1 MVSRWSKT
9 WGLCV
14 KCGLLLQHM
23 HDQGPLHFSPDK
35 QKLQP
40 KLWNLQF
47 LWKPYKRCCSSRP
60 YLWAL
65 WLKGCFRKAYSKE
78 KQVWLW
84 WAISFILQDFTGRSS
99 YFKLMPGLVILQFYL
114 KTISN
119 WIASWA
125 LSTFTWIP
133 FYRAMKIM
141 IWSSRIDVV
150 YNTIV

>member
-1 MVSRWSKT
+1 LAVDQCMVSSWSKT

-40 KLWNLQF
+40 KLWTLQF
-47 LWKPYKRCCSSRP
+47 LWKLYKRCCSTRP

-65 WLKGCFRKAYSKE
+65 RLKGCFRKAYSKE

-84 WAISFILQDFTGRSS
+84 RAISFILQDFTGRSS
-99 YFKLMPGLVILQFYL
+99 NLQ
-114 KTISN
+114 TDV
-119 WIASWA
+119 
-125 LSTFTWIP
+125 
-133 FYRAMKIM
+133 
-141 IWSSRIDVV
+141 WSS
-150 YNTIV
+150 NFTILFEDHFEL